1 LKQFAGMLTRWPRAI
16 ALLLGVLTVLS
27 LLGVIRL
34 HLDPSNDRL
43 FLKHTASYRLYQR
56 FLAHFGRDETI
67 LVALHDA
74 DRSMLTPAGLTAVRQ
89 LTGELARL
97 PQVASVLSLT
107 SARDLTRLNL
117 TPYGLAV
124 PRLIDQNEPL
134 SPERMAAIRAN
145 AQVTGILLSSDL
157 HTAGFLVTPDDAMA
171 SSQSREAWIT
181 AVRNI
186 AARHATHGRQ
196 VYVAGTP
203 IERSDVTRYLER
215 DQQRIMPLVFVV
227 LTILAWGFYRTLRLA
242 LIPLACMLLSLAW
255 TMGLVGFAG
264 VALNLIT
271 SLLPPVVM
279 VVSVSASIHLINHFR
294 IALAAGLRG
303 AAAVEQTLH
312 HVGTACLLTSLTT
325 ALGFFSLL
333 VSPVPAVQQFALFA
347 GTGVLLSLVTAVV
360 GVPLALLYVDST
372 ISMHSIEEAPGVVEP
387 FLTRLADWIAAHRS
401 LIFAGSLAGLL
412 TALPGL
418 WYLRE
423 GTDIVRA
430 LRPEAPLRVSTEFID
445 RHLTGVNSLELMLE
459 IPETAQLT
467 SPAFIRRVLAF
478 AQQMQHLPDVTTVYS
493 PWEPLR
499 SVPPGLLERDEQLT
513 VLATLLPLAVPMD
526 AWLDPQGH
534 VLRLSLRVR
543 AMRSDRLLALA
554 TRVRQLADQAALPIR
569 VTGQNYLLAQMSR
582 TLVRT
587 QVQSFAVAVVLIL
600 GSITLALRSWHLGL
614 LAAIPNLLPPVMIFG
629 AMGWWG
635 IPLSTATTMIA
646 SVALGLIVDDTIH
659 LFYRYTWERRT
670 GHDAI
675 TSLRSTLQHTGRAMV
690 FTTLILTCGFWA
702 GVLGSFKPTVHF
714 SFLAGCTMVLA
725 LLADLLTAPASL
737 LAWERCR
744 QAPGGVPNAQ
754 QHL

>member
-1 LKQFAGMLTRWPRAI
+1 MLTRWPRAI
-16 ALLLGVLTVLS
+16 ALVLGALTVLS
-27 LLGVIRL
+27 LFGVIRL
-34 HLDPSNDRL
+34 RLDPSNDRL
-43 FLKHTASYRLYQR
+43 FLRHTASYRLYQR
-56 FLAHFGRDETI
+56 FLAHFGPDETI
-67 LVALHDA
+67 LVALHDP
-74 DRSMLTPAGLTAVRQ
+74 DRSVLTPAGLEAVRQ
-89 LTGELARL
+89 LTRELAQL

-107 SARDLTRLNL
+107 TARDMTRLSL

-124 PRLIDQNEPL
+124 PRLIDQDEPP
-134 SPERMAAIRAN
+134 SQDRMAAIRAN
-145 AQVTGILLSSDL
+145 ALVTGLLLSSDL
-157 HTAGFLVTPDDAMA
+157 HTAGLLVTPDEAMA
-171 SSQSREAWIT
+171 SSQSREAWMT
-181 AVRNI
+181 AVRNV

-196 VYVAGTP
+196 TYVAGTP
-203 IERSDVTRYLER
+203 IERSDVTHYLER

-227 LTILAWGFYRTLRLA
+227 LTILTWGFYRTLRLA
-242 LIPLACMLLSLAW
+242 LVPLACVLLSLAW

-279 VVSVSASIHLINHFR
+279 VVSVSVSIHLINHFR
-294 IALAAGLRG
+294 TALAAGLRG
-303 AAAVEQTLH
+303 AEAIEHTLH

-347 GTGVLLSLVTAVV
+347 GTGVLWSFVVAVT
-360 GVPLALLYVDST
+360 GVPLALLYIDSNT
-372 ISMHSIEEAPGVVEP
+372 WKHSAQDSPGIVER
-387 FLTRLADWIAAHRS
+387 FLAWLIDWIAAHRG

-412 TALPGL
+412 LSLPGL
-418 WYLRE
+418 WHLHE

-430 LRPEAPLRVSTEFID
+430 LRPGAPLRVSTEFID
-445 RHLTGVNSLELMLE
+445 QHLTGVNSLELMLE
-459 IPETAQLT
+459 VPETAQFT
-467 SPAFIRRVLAF
+467 SPVFIRRVLAF
-478 AQQMQHLPDVTTVYS
+478 AQQMRNLPDVTMVYS

-499 SVPPGLLERDEQLT
+499 SAPRHLLEQDDRLT

-526 AWLDPQGH
+526 AWLDPSGK

-554 TRVRQLADQAALPIR
+554 ARVRQQADQAALQIH

-600 GSITLALRSWHLGL
+600 GSIALALRSWRLGL

-635 IPLSTATTMIA
+635 IPLSAATTMIA

-659 LFYRYTWERRT
+659 LLYRYTWERRI
-670 GHDAI
+670 GYDAV
-675 TSLRSTLQHTGRAMV
+675 TALRSTLQHTGRALV
-690 FTTLILTCGFWA
+690 FTTLILTCGFWT
-702 GVLGSFKPTVHF
+702 GLLGSFKPTVHF
-714 SFLAGCTMVLA
+714 SFLVGCTMVLA
-725 LLADLLTAPASL
+725 LLADLLTAPAAI
-737 LAWERCR
+737 LAWERR
-744 QAPGGVPNAQ
+744 RAPRGAHNAR